1 MGDFMMN
8 GLDAIRRRIRE
19 ILVIDD
25 RPFSFIDFLDF
36 ELDGVKYKFAH
47 GTVRNYFS
55 KLTKSGDIEF
65 AYNSGIAFYTLPGR
79 KFAKQVTGSHMGG
92 PSLLLHQLPIRN
104 TPIYKWLRNRR
115 FDKQALHNL
124 RITFEADGIWIFFH
138 KIHPSFMHNNNQDL
152 HLPCLTFFE
161 YLDIGITIH
170 HSDTVS
176 VSIGCSYRPIA
187 LDVPDL
193 LLLIEALTRTEMHLT
208 NEINKSIAH
217 DLNAP
222 RVSVPRFTTWTVKM
236 WHFGVDTLDEY
247 E

>member
-124 RITFEADGIWIFFH
+124 RITF
-138 KIHPSFMHNNNQDL
+138 
-152 HLPCLTFFE
+152 
-161 YLDIGITIH
+161 
-170 HSDTVS
+170 
-176 VSIGCSYRPIA
+176 
-187 LDVPDL
+187 
-193 LLLIEALTRTEMHLT
+193 
-208 NEINKSIAH
+208 
-217 DLNAP
+217 
-222 RVSVPRFTTWTVKM
+222 
-236 WHFGVDTLDEY
+236 
-247 E
+247 